1 MKNLYDIQEYTEK
14 ELFEILDLNSPTDR
28 ELEAKILMNI
38 HKYQDVE
45 TKAGKKLVEFFES
58 MYNYFFD
65 DEEEEEEKIEMNEEM
80 KQEGLTN
87 MEDNANENRNVIE
100 ISEKKP
106 KLKIQ
111 NAENKAE
118 ESKEDNV
125 IYTQDLT
132 YTKGLLNPILKQ
144 TTKRIMKV

>member
-1 MKNLYDIQEYTEK
+1 MKKNLYDIQEYTEK
-14 ELFEILDLNSPTDR
+14 ELFEILDLNNPTDR

-38 HKYQDVE
+38 HKYQDVK

-65 DEEEEEEKIEMNEEM
+65 DEEEEEEEKIEMNEEM

-87 MEDNANENRNVIE
+87 MEDTINENRNVIE

-106 KLKIQ
+106 KLKYKTQKIQ
-111 NAENKAE
+111 MKN
-118 ESKEDNV
+118 
-125 IYTQDLT
+125 
-132 YTKGLLNPILKQ
+132 Q
-144 TTKRIMKV
+144 TEII